1 MRTSRNSIAA
11 QCLWF
16 ARTALGKDTPHGKE
30 LSALCLSLQKSTG
43 DHVFS
48 EDALMD
54 CDTLFAVQRLI
65 DIELAFLDR
74 CEAHGS
80 DYRETDPSL
89 WPEGFLEKLP
99 QSNLKLHEEEKYG
112 DR

>member
-11 QCLWF
+11 QCLYF

-30 LSALCLSLQKSTG
+30 LSALCLSLQKSTD

-54 CDTLFAVQRLI
+54 REALRVLHKLVDL
-65 DIELAFLDR
+65 ELAFWDR
-74 CEAHGS
+74 CDAHGS
-80 DYRETDPSL
+80 DYRETDPSR

-99 QSNLKLHEEEKYG
+99 QSNLKLHEE
-112 DR
+112 